1 MATTYHQRPSQILG
15 ITNSW
20 EAYQL
25 DYVTLITAQRA
36 AQEARETPPSVADK
50 RPGETLPDGRKVG
63 SWRMLTGGD

>member
-1 MATTYHQRPSQILG
+1 
-15 ITNSW
+15 
-20 EAYQL
+20 L

-63 SWRMLTGGD
+63 SWRMLAGGD